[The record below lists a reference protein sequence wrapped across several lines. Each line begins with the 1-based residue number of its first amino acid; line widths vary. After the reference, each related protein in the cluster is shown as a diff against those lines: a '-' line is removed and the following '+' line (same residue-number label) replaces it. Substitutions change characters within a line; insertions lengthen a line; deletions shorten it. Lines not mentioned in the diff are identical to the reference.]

1 MGKETEPCAR
11 HEKSSC
17 WHHDCGH
24 YIPLD
29 GRLLCCEPGQ
39 MLEKEP
45 LVPWIR
51 AIEHVSKVRYVL
63 STNGTIAT
71 TMLLRGYGE
80 RVLSYSLL
88 LLCREG

>member
-1 MGKETEPCAR
+1 
-11 HEKSSC
+11 
-17 WHHDCGH
+17 
-24 YIPLD
+24 
-29 GRLLCCEPGQ
+29 

-63 STNGTIAT
+63 STNGTIAA
-71 TMLLRGYGE
+71 TMLLRVYGE
-80 RVLSYSLL
+80 RVLSYSPL

>member
-1 MGKETEPCAR
+1 MSLAAFNVREVVRSMHSLYRKKEPCAR

-29 GRLLCCEPGQ
+29 GRVLCCEPGQ

-63 STNGTIAT
+63 SSNSTIAAA
-71 TMLLRGYGE
+71 M
-80 RVLSYSLL
+80 
-88 LLCREG
+88 